1 MPPRPKPHSP
11 ISNYILAALVVGAA
25 TAVSALIFQRTE
37 LTDIAMVYLLG
48 ILVVATRL
56 GRGPSWLASILS
68 VAAFDFI
75 FVPPYLTFAVANYRH
90 VGTFSVMLLV
100 GVVIGN
106 LTERVRDQARQAEAE
121 RLRNALLSSV
131 SHDLRTPLGI
141 ITGALSTAL
150 ETQDLPESTR
160 RELLGTAQSEA
171 QRLHLL
177 VSNLLEITRLEAGG
191 LALHREWVPLEE
203 VIGAVLNRP
212 EWGAETARVRVRFPE
227 APPWA
232 ALDPVLLEQLLRNL
246 LDNAFKYSPAG
257 SPVDLQAWVQDG
269 QLVLT
274 LADQGPGLPAGQ
286 EAKVFEKFVRG
297 PQAGGAPGAGLGLT
311 ICRGIVT
318 AHGGRIEAANQTG
331 GGSRFLITLPVG
343 TPPPMPEEGA

>member
-1 MPPRPKPHSP
+1 MPFRTHRHSP
-11 ISNYILAALVVGAA
+11 FSNYVLAALVVGAA
-25 TAVSALIFQRTE
+25 TGVSALIFRRTE

-56 GRGPSWLASILS
+56 GRGPSWVASILS

-75 FVPPYLTFAVANYRH
+75 FVPPYLTFAVTNYRH

-100 GVVIGN
+100 GVVTGN
-106 LTERVRDQARQAEAE
+106 LTERVRAQARLVEAE

-141 ITGALSTAL
+141 ITGAISTAL
-150 ETQDLPESTR
+150 ETQDLPEATR

-177 VSNLLEITRLEAGG
+177 VSNLLEITRLESGG
-191 LALHREWVPLEE
+191 LDLHREWVPLEE

-212 EWGAETARVRVRFPE
+212 EWGAEAARVRVRFPE

-232 ALDPVLLEQLLRNL
+232 SLDPVLMEQLLRNL
-246 LDNAFKYSPAG
+246 LDNALKYSPAG
-257 SPVDLQAWVQDG
+257 SPVDLQAWVEG
-269 QLVLT
+269 GRLVLA
-274 LADQGPGLPAGQ
+274 LADQGPGLPVGQ
-286 EAKVFEKFVRG
+286 EAQVFEKFVRG
-297 PQAGGAPGAGLGLT
+297 PQAAPGAGLGLT

-318 AHGGRIEAANQTG
+318 AHGGHIEASTQPSG
-331 GGSRFLITLPVG
+331 GARFLVSLPVG
-343 TPPPMPEEGA
+343 TPPQMPEAGA